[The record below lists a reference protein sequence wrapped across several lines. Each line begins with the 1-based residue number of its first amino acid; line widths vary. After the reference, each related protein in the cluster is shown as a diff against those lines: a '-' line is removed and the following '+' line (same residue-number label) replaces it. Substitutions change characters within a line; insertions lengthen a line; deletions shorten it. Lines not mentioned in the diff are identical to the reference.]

1 MDRDAESKRIKI
13 RPASESD
20 VDEIIA
26 INIECLPEHYPLS
39 FWLEHIYRW
48 GKAFYVAEVNGIVA
62 GYVMC
67 RVEHGIG
74 FLKSV
79 SRRLGHIVSVAV
91 RERFRR
97 MGLATMMMIASLTAL
112 RDEYGVEEAYL
123 EVRVSNVP
131 AIKLYEKLGFRIV
144 KKLDRYY
151 LDGEDAYLMAKELGE
166 SLEPL
171 DVPPLY

>member
-1 MDRDAESKRIKI
+1 MGKTEGKTIRI
-13 RPASESD
+13 RPARETEIDD
-20 VDEIIA
+20 VIA
-26 INIECLPEHYPLS
+26 INIECLPEHYPLN
-39 FWLEHIYRW
+39 FWLEHLYRW
-48 GKAFYVAEVNGIVA
+48 GKAFYVAEVNGVVA

-67 RVEHGIG
+67 RVEQGTG
-74 FLKSV
+74 FIKNV
-79 SRRLGHIVSVAV
+79 ARRLGHVVSVAV

-112 RDEYGVEEAYL
+112 RDEYNVEEAYL

-131 AIKLYEKLGFRIV
+131 AIKLYEKLGFQIV
-144 KKLDRYY
+144 KKLERYY

-166 SLEPL
+166 NLGIL